1 MTPRWGWNSNEALR
15 LDYDAAALRFV
26 ALAHDWLCNAGHDQ
40 IFRSENPM
48 NPEFAIELVKTMMF
62 QAVSLAAPILL
73 TAMAVGLAV
82 SLFQAVTTI
91 HEQTLAFVPK
101 VLAIVG
107 ILVLLLPWI
116 LRSLIEFTTAVIQKM
131 PQMAT

>member
-1 MTPRWGWNSNEALR
+1 
-15 LDYDAAALRFV
+15 
-26 ALAHDWLCNAGHDQ
+26 
-40 IFRSENPM
+40 M

-62 QAVSLAAPILL
+62 QAVALAAPILL
-73 TAMAVGLAV
+73 TAMAVGLAI

-91 HEQTLAFVPK
+91 HEQTLTFVPK
-101 VLAIVG
+101 ALAIVG

-116 LRSLIEFTTAVIQKM
+116 LRSLIEFTTAVIEKM